1 MKGLTHYTVCRGAMV
16 LRTCSRALGS
26 GLWALGSGLWG
37 QVIYDAIDKA
47 VVIVQASINS
57 NSRVNPSKIKYI
69 QG

>member
-1 MKGLTHYTVCRGAMV
+1 MV
-16 LRTCSRALGS
+16 LRTCSR
-26 GLWALGSGLWG
+26 ALGSGLWG

>member
-1 MKGLTHYTVCRGAMV
+1 MKGLTHYTVCRGAMG

-26 GLWALGSGLWG
+26 GLWGL
-37 QVIYDAIDKA
+37 VIYDAIDKA